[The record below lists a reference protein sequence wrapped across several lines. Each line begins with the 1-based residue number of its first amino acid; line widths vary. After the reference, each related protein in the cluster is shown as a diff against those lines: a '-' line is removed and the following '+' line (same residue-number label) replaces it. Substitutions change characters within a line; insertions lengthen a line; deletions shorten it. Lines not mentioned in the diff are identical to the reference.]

1 MGGKTN
7 ATGEVDK
14 PDNDPTPAETRRAQ
28 GYGGANDMDR
38 TIGA

>member
-14 PDNDPTPAETRRAQ
+14 PDNDPTPAETRREQ